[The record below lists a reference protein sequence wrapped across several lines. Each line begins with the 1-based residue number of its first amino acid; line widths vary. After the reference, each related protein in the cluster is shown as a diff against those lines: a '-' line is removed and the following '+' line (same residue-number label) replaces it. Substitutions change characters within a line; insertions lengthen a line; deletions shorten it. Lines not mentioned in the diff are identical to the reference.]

1 LFGRKKT
8 MLASQVLNEFEVVE
22 SPLSICT
29 DAYDHGIL
37 SSTVCESSRPARET
51 GSPSASKPEGL
62 RCVRGS
68 MFALAFE
75 VAMALCVYG
84 IWEAWRLLR

>member
-1 LFGRKKT
+1 
-8 MLASQVLNEFEVVE
+8 MLASQILNEFEVVE
-22 SPLSICT
+22 SPSSICT

-51 GSPSASKPEGL
+51 DGRSGSKSEGI

-68 MFALAFE
+68 MFALGFE
-75 VAMALCVYG
+75 VAMALFVYG
-84 IWEAWRLLR
+84 IWEAWRIFR